1 MGGGA
6 GYALTD
12 LDVGE
17 RVDVDENGLSRGWKL
32 ITIDVYCPWLVEIWL
47 RMKQTSK
54 NPADGVEERCTTQGL
69 QQSRDIPS
77 NDIMTSYQS
86 V

>member
-1 MGGGA
+1 MKGGA

-17 RVDVDENGLSRGWKL
+17 CVDVDENGVSRGWKL
-32 ITIDVYCPWLVEIWL
+32 ITIDVYCLWLLGIWL
-47 RMKQTSK
+47 NMKQTSK
-54 NPADGVEERCTTQGL
+54 NSVDGVEERCTKQEL
-69 QQSRDIPS
+69 QRSRDIAS
-77 NDIMTSYQS
+77 NYIMTSYQS

>member
-1 MGGGA
+1 M
-6 GYALTD
+6 TD

-17 RVDVDENGLSRGWKL
+17 CVDVDENGLSRGWKL
-32 ITIDVYCPWLVEIWL
+32 ITIDVCCPWLVEIWL

-54 NPADGVEERCTTQGL
+54 SSVDGVEQHCTKQDL
-69 QQSRDIPS
+69 QLSRDIPS
-77 NDIMTSYQS
+77 NYIMTSYQS